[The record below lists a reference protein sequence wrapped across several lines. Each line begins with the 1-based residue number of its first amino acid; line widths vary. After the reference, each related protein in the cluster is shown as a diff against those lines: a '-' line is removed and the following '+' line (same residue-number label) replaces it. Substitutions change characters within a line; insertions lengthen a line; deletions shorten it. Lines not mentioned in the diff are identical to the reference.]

1 MPTISQL
8 YVEAWKV
15 LKRHYWKSLSVVF
28 IYMLIVSS
36 VSFFTPFVSTPEGRT
51 ILTILNYVIAIL
63 IIPMGY
69 GVNFVMFLNICRGEE
84 VNFSYLKIGY
94 KEFKR
99 TIGTI
104 LLQTLY
110 TMLWTLL
117 LIVPGIVKSMAYA
130 MTPFILHDNPELS
143 YNAAIEKSME
153 IMQGYKM
160 KFFLI
165 SIVYIA
171 LAIFLGVV
179 TLGIGTI
186 MITPIFAAVQAKFY
200 QHIQTESLK

>member
-1 MPTISQL
+1 
-8 YVEAWKV
+8 
-15 LKRHYWKSLSVVF
+15 
-28 IYMLIVSS
+28 
-36 VSFFTPFVSTPEGRT
+36 
-51 ILTILNYVIAIL
+51 
-63 IIPMGY
+63 MGY

-84 VNFSYLKIGY
+84 VNFSYLRIGY

-99 TIGTI
+99 TLGTI
-104 LLQTLY
+104 LLQILY

-143 YNAAIEKSME
+143 YNAAIEKSMK